1 VELRVLQYF
10 LAVVDAG
17 SVTAAAQQ
25 LPVAQPSL
33 SRQLRRFESDLGVQL
48 FSRIRGRLVLTP
60 AGEQFV
66 PIARDLI
73 SRADAVRAAASALA
87 AGRLDRIRIAA
98 PSTTLT
104 DIIAPFIAT
113 IGPDD
118 PFPALLEEDPAAVYA
133 ALRTRAD
140 LAISTDRAP
149 KDTASTKLAIM
160 PIWAFVPSG
169 HRWAGRPSVTL
180 AELADETTL
189 LLPGNYKPRQVLDRA
204 IADAGLTLRQPI
216 EVTSPQLGQALAAAG
231 RGMAVVSDDPR
242 FGLHGLRIEAS
253 DGPLTLELQAAWN
266 PSHHAAAT
274 IESLAARLRTY
285 CGERYGAEVLP
296 PS

>member
-33 SRQLRRFESDLGVQL
+33 SRQLRRFEDELGVQL
-48 FSRIRGRLVLTP
+48 FSRVRGRLVLTP
-60 AGEQFV
+60 AGEQFA

-149 KDTASTKLAIM
+149 QDAASTRLAIM
-160 PIWAFVPSG
+160 PIWAFVPPG
-169 HRWAGRPSVTL
+169 HRWSGRSSVTL

-204 IADAGLTLRQPI
+204 IADAGLTLRRPI

-266 PSHHAAAT
+266 PGHHAAAT
-274 IESLAARLRTY
+274 IEALAARLRTY
-285 CGERYGAEVLP
+285 CVESYGAEVLP